1 VRKIFATLGGGAL
14 AIAGALVAVPAQAEV
29 VPDDLGFIETLDCE
43 DDGGVPYTV
52 SVDWNYKYRDAADNT
67 RVSVNPLVIERDD
80 GDAGP
85 AADAG
90 VDLTYKVFS
99 HGTTLI
105 QSRSFDGIDLDFAA
119 DDQASFNPRNPI
131 SDAGDTKITVIV
143 GTDGDGLGNCPL
155 LTFVQPVGIQFRPP
169 AP

>member
-1 VRKIFATLGGGAL
+1 VRKILATLGGGVLAL
-14 AIAGALVAVPAQAEV
+14 AGALVAVPAQAVV
-29 VPDDLGFIETLDCE
+29 VPDDLGFIDKQTCE
-43 DDGGVPYTV
+43 DDGGVPYKV
-52 SVDWNYKYRDAADNT
+52 KVDWNYKYVDPAGTT
-67 RVSVNPLVIERDD
+67 RVSVNPLVIKRSDA
-80 GDAGP
+80 DAGP

-90 VDLTYKVFS
+90 VDLVYRVYS

-105 QSRSFDGIDLDFAA
+105 QSQSFDGFDLDFGV
-119 DDQASFNPRNPI
+119 DDQASFNPRNPV